1 LVGVGEEGGDDH
13 VGVSFEAEGRR
24 KA

>member
-1 LVGVGEEGGDDH
+1 LVGVGKEGGDDH
-13 VGVSFEAEGRR
+13 VGVPFEAEGRR